1 MKILWRIF
9 CSLYLDY
16 FYYLLSGYFAVLEEP
31 DVETE
36 KDLFPK
42 EVQEY
47 KEEKKN
53 EKTEQQEVTQLTKNA
68 VAPDDLTQISLQRR
82 KIQQESYF
90 SSTGKSEVF
99 MTGSDAEVEG
109 VKMGILSCSPE
120 KKTLVLTS
128 DLTQAQ
134 TDSGVSDKGDE
145 AVLKADYINTDK
157 KQDLKIGASEVLSL
171 AVVAGKSNCEDA
183 SHEYQ
188 PKRSQEERTPEAASQ
203 TLCLETRAH
212 EGTAGLSNVSGI
224 ISEEPLVYSI
234 ECKQDHIHF
243 LAQPTQA
250 LEDDKGYKGDQKVKE
265 KWRKTSAPKDKKS
278 QNSSIKRK
286 RHTFPCLKGE
296 MVAQSTEQDSE
307 IQILM
312 PPSLTPNRAETVT
325 LTNKKTCSCCTVI

>member
-1 MKILWRIF
+1 MF
-9 CSLYLDY
+9 CSLYFDD
-16 FYYLLSGYFAVLEEP
+16 FYYLLSVYFAVLDVP

-42 EVQEY
+42 EVQEDT
-47 KEEKKN
+47 EEKKN

-82 KIQQESYF
+82 QIPHESYF
-90 SSTGKSEVF
+90 SSTGKSEVI

-109 VKMGILSCSPE
+109 EKIGILSCSPE
-120 KKTLVLTS
+120 KKKLVLTS

-145 AVLKADYINTDK
+145 AVLKADYVNTDK
-157 KQDLKIGASEVLSL
+157 KQDLESGASEVLSL
-171 AVVAGKSNCEDA
+171 AVVAGKSNFEDA
-183 SHEYQ
+183 SYEFHPE
-188 PKRSQEERTPEAASQ
+188 RSQEERTPEAASQ
-203 TLCLETRAH
+203 TLCSEARAH

-224 ISEEPLVYSI
+224 ISEKPLVYSI
-234 ECKQDHIHF
+234 ECKHDHIHL

-250 LEDDKGYKGDQKVKE
+250 LANDKGYKGDQKVNE
-265 KWRKTSAPKDKKS
+265 KQRKTSGPKDKKS

-286 RHTFPCLKGE
+286 RDTKGE

-312 PPSLTPNRAETVT
+312 PPNLTLNRAETVT
-325 LTNKKTCSCCTVI
+325 TTSKKTCSCCTVM